1 MICNYATGESYEQ
14 VNVPRG
20 VVSVEYVG
28 AGCIEAVAAVGI
40 EVSYVDIVAEYCKK
54 LSAGNF
60 AVGCIYCRVLYIND
74 IAALNI
80 AGVGDAGRLN
90 CLGKVGICVFKFGK
104 NVIVIHIN
112 SCGF

>member
-40 EVSYVDIVAEYCKK
+40 EISYVDIVAEYCKK
-54 LSAGNF
+54 LSTGNR
-60 AVGCIYCRVLYIND
+60 AVGSVDCSVLYIHD
-74 IAALNI
+74 IAAFKRS
-80 AGVGDAGRLN
+80 GVGNPRILY
-90 CLGKVGICVFKFGK
+90 CLIEVGCGIAEFGK